1 MPPAIYY
8 ICYLP
13 PKTGGELVNLQHVAY
28 LNRLG
33 IRAVALVNAN
43 PSATAH
49 SLEPGDALYD
59 LPCETLIQGRQFGPD
74 DIVVIPEFYAEA
86 FRHFATQPCRRVI
99 HNQGPFLSFRG
110 FESIAQMNANG
121 LAAGLSCS
129 TFGKNLLLRMGST
142 LPWQVVTP
150 FVHPLFHNQQQD
162 QQQARKLQV
171 AYMPDKRPR
180 EAPVIKALLHQLYP
194 ALAAVPWVPIA
205 GISRRAC
212 AEIMARSAVFA
223 SFSWLEGL
231 GLPPLEAM
239 AAGCLVCGFVGHGG
253 SDFAT
258 PGNGMWVAEGDHE
271 GYAHA
276 VAATLEVARAAGP
289 ELARRSATGHATA
302 AGYSRERF
310 TIELEAG
317 WRHILGERWEHY
329 RLGA

>member
-1 MPPAIYY
+1 MPPAIFYV
-8 ICYLP
+8 CYLP

-33 IRAVALVNAN
+33 IRAVALVNGD
-43 PSATAH
+43 PSATPH
-49 SLEPGDALYD
+49 SHEPGDALSD
-59 LPCETLIQGRQFGPD
+59 LPCETLMPGRQFGAD

-110 FESIAQMNANG
+110 FESIAQMNADG
-121 LAAGLSCS
+121 LSAGLSCS
-129 TFGKNLLLRMGST
+129 TFGKNLLLRMGSR
-142 LPWQVVTP
+142 LSWQVVTP
-150 FVHPLFHNQQQD
+150 FVHPLFHEQQQP
-162 QQQARKLQV
+162 RMLQV

-180 EAPVIKALLHQLYP
+180 EAPVVKALLHQLYP
-194 ALAAVPWVPIA
+194 DLAAVPWVPIA
-205 GISRRAC
+205 GVSRRAC
-212 AEIMARSAVFA
+212 AEIMAQSAVFA

-239 AAGCLVCGFVGHGG
+239 AAGCLVCGFDGHGG

-258 PGNGMWVAEGDHE
+258 PDNGLWVAEGDHE

-276 VAATLEVARAAGP
+276 VAATLEMARAAGP
-289 ELARRSATGHATA
+289 EQARRSAAGHATA

-310 TIELEAG
+310 TIELEAA
-317 WRHILGERWEHY
+317 WHTILGERWEQY
-329 RLGA
+329 RLEN